1 MLFRSTQPSA
11 GAKPGIAYMSYR
23 GIENFF
29 GNCWNWVDGFNTIS
43 NQGYVGNDSQYFIDD
58 TASNLADI
66 GMLSANNGWAK
77 DFSLFNGSFV
87 PTEVGGSSST
97 FMNDYYYQDSGNR
110 VANFGGDAD
119 SGARAGAFCWSLTY
133 SSGYRHRN
141 IAARVSF

>member
-1 MLFRSTQPSA
+1 
-11 GAKPGIAYMSYR
+11 MSYR

-29 GNCWNWVDGFNTIS
+29 GNCWGWVDGFNILS

-58 TASNLADI
+58 TASNLTDM
-66 GMLSANNGWAK
+66 GMLSASTGWAK

-97 FMNDYYYQDSGNR
+97 FMNDYYYQSTGTR
-110 VANFGGDAD
+110 VARFGGTAV
-119 SGARAGAFCWSLTY
+119 SGASAGAFGWALY
-133 SSGYRHRN
+133 DSSGTRRRN